1 MLNVGVVGA
10 SGHTGEILIELLLKH
25 PRVRISGLFSQTY
38 KTRAVGEVF
47 PQFSGRLDTVF
58 CAPLAKE
65 IASVCDLVFLALP
78 HTISMNYVPFL
89 LSRGKRVIDL
99 SGDYRFKDY
108 RVYEKFYG
116 VSHKDIS
123 NIRKAVYGL
132 PELYRFSIK
141 RAKLVANP
149 GCYPTAAIL
158 ALAPLVACGIIRED
172 TLVVDAKSG
181 ASGAGR
187 KLVQELSFCEVN
199 GDFKAYKVNT
209 HQHIPEINQVLSR
222 LSEHTVDV
230 TFVPHLLPVERG
242 ILETVYCF
250 KKPVS
255 GRRRG
260 IPGTVRRLFANFY
273 ETEPFIRL
281 KEEGSFPRLKDV
293 RGTNFCDIGIKE
305 EEDRI
310 IVISAIDNLVKG
322 AAGQAVQN
330 MNIMCGFPE
339 KEGLL

>member
-10 SGHTGEILIELLLKH
+10 SGYTGEILIELLSRH
-25 PRVRISGLFSQTY
+25 PQVHIGGLFSQTY
-38 KTRAVGEVF
+38 KSRTVAEVF
-47 PQFSGRLDTVF
+47 PQFSGRINAAF
-58 CAPLAKE
+58 SAPLVKD
-65 IASVCDLVFLALP
+65 IAAACELVFLALP
-78 HTISMNYVPFL
+78 HTVSMDYVPYL
-89 LSRGKRVIDL
+89 LSRGKMIIDL
-99 SGDYRFKDY
+99 SGDYRFKDR

-116 VSHKDIS
+116 AAHKDAS
-123 NIRKAVYGL
+123 NLKKAVYGL
-132 PELYRFSIK
+132 PELYRHGIK

-158 ALAPLVACGIIRED
+158 ALAPLVACGVIRED
-172 TLVVDAKSG
+172 TLVIDAKSG

-187 KLVQELSFCEVN
+187 KLVKELSFCEVD

-222 LSEHTVDV
+222 LSESKVEA

-250 KKPVS
+250 RKTAA
-255 GRRRG
+255 GRKRG
-260 IPGTVRRLFANFY
+260 VPETIRRLYSNFY

-305 EEDRI
+305 EANKI

-339 KEGLL
+339 KAGLL

>member
-10 SGHTGEILIELLLKH
+10 SGHTGETLIELLLKH
-25 PRVRISGLFSQTY
+25 PQVRIGGLFSQTY
-38 KTRAVGEVF
+38 RSRRVDDVF
-47 PQFSGRLDTVF
+47 PHFSGRLDAVF
-58 CAPLAKE
+58 SAPLAKD

-78 HTISMNYVPFL
+78 HTVSMNYAPYL
-89 LSRGKRVIDL
+89 LSRGRKVIDL
-99 SGDYRFKDY
+99 SGDYRFSDQ

-116 VSHKDIS
+116 VRHKDTA
-123 NIRKAVYGL
+123 NLKKAVYGL
-132 PELYRFSIK
+132 PELYRYGIK

-158 ALAPLVACGIIRED
+158 ALAPLIACGLIRED
-172 TLVVDAKSG
+172 TLVIDAKSG

-187 KLVQELSFCEVN
+187 KPVPELSFCEVN

-209 HQHIPEINQVLSR
+209 HQHIPEINQVLGR
-222 LSEHTVDV
+222 LAGNAVNV

-250 KKPVS
+250 RKTPSGKK
-255 GRRRG
+255 RG
-260 IPGTVRRLFANFY
+260 VPKTMRRLYSNFY
-273 ETEPFIRL
+273 QTEPFIRL
-281 KEEGSFPRLKDV
+281 KEEETFPRLKDV
-293 RGTNFCDIGIKE
+293 RGSNFCDIGIRE
-305 EEDRI
+305 EKDKI

-339 KEGLL
+339 KTGLL